1 MNENNICITKC
12 NNDNYIFHPFLGL
25 MKTKP
30 TENNICATFNF
41 KDHFLKKCS
50 INEDINTNIHNN
62 IKTLIN
68 PTDYLQY
75 YYKLNNLDDIIK
87 YFKDNEYLLIKTKNR
102 IFYFTIIKYIDN
114 LENNIEKF
122 IELIKIIFKI
132 INDEKNHKIIS
143 ILKKIKNKNKL
154 KRINYSYN
162 YLIKIKK
169 YLDV

>member
-1 MNENNICITKC
+1 MNNNNICITKC
-12 NNDNYIFHPFLGL
+12 DNGNFIFHPFLGL
-25 MKTKP
+25 MELNS
-30 TENNICATFNF
+30 TENNYCSTYNF
-41 KDHFLKKCS
+41 KDNFIKKCN

-62 IKTLIN
+62 IKTLID
-68 PTDYLQY
+68 PIDYLQY
-75 YYKLNNLDDIIK
+75 YYKLNNLDEIIK
-87 YFKDNEYLLIKTKNR
+87 YFNNNDHLLIKTKNR

-132 INDEKNHKIIS
+132 DNDYKTHKIIS
-143 ILKKIKNKNKL
+143 FLKKIKNKNKL
-154 KRINYSYN
+154 KTINYSYN